1 VVFLAGAAHCDA
13 MAHALES
20 LRATQQHHCGSASI
34 EEPIMNQKIRLVVPE
49 APSPQGVA
57 VTETRA
63 VAKGG
68 IRLGVLDN
76 SKGNA
81 DHLLR
86 FIVDGVKALLPVAS
100 VVMLRKDSVSL
111 PAPGA
116 ILDQLAAES
125 DYVITAMAD

>member
-1 VVFLAGAAHCDA
+1 
-13 MAHALES
+13 MK
-20 LRATQQHHCGSASI
+20 
-34 EEPIMNQKIRLVVPE
+34 QKIRLVVPE
-49 APSPQGVA
+49 ASSPQAVA
-57 VTETRA
+57 VTQTRT

-68 IRLGVLDN
+68 IRLGILDN

-100 VVMLRKDSVSL
+100 VVSLRKESVSL
-111 PAPGA
+111 PAPDA

-125 DYVITAMAD
+125 DYVLSAMAD